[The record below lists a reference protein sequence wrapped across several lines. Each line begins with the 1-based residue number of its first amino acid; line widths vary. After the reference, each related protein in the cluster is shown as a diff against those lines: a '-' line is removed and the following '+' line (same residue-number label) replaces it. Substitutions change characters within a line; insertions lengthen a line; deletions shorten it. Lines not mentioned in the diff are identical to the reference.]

1 MHQLFFERWIIKMKK
16 KSIWI
21 IIVIVLL
28 GAIGGG
34 TYYFTHNK
42 QQQVTETKIAKK
54 TKPKK
59 KVIPKK
65 KSISI
70 VAVGDSLT
78 QGIGDSKSVGG
89 GYVTRLT
96 QKVQTKYKVPTTSHN
111 YGVSGDT
118 SQQIMA
124 RIKSDDKMHKDLPKA
139 DIITVTIGGN
149 DFMHLLQRKGLD
161 LTAGNIADEQ
171 VKFDQRL
178 TKLLTDIRSYN
189 SDAPIYLIGI
199 YNPFSIYLSNVKNA
213 KTAFINWNNGS
224 AKVAKKFNKTHFIN
238 INNLYQ
244 PKGITKKVQKTGS
257 NPYLYTKDHF
267 HPNGTGYDMMTDK
280 VFEEVNGT
288 TKEWLYK

>member
-1 MHQLFFERWIIKMKK
+1 MKK

-21 IIVIVLL
+21 IVIVVLL
-28 GAIGGG
+28 IAIGGG
-34 TYYFTHNK
+34 TYYFVNNNK
-42 QQQVTETKIAKK
+42 QQIVETKTTKK

-78 QGIGDSKSVGG
+78 QGVGDSSSAGG

-96 QKVQTKYKVPTTSHN
+96 KKVQDKYKVKAESHN

-124 RIKSDDKMHKDLPKA
+124 RIKSDDKMHQDLPKA
-139 DIITVTIGGN
+139 DIITVTVGGN

-161 LTAGNIADEQ
+161 LTEGNIADEQ
-171 VKFDQRL
+171 VKFDKRL
-178 TKLLTDIRSYN
+178 TQLLTDLRNYN
-189 SDAPIYLIGI
+189 DKAPIYLIGI

-213 KTAFINWNNGS
+213 KIAFINWNKGS
-224 AKVAKKFNKTHFIN
+224 AKVASTFNDVHFVD

-244 PKGITKKVQKTGS
+244 TKSINKKIKKTGV
-257 NPYLYTKDHF
+257 NPYLYKKDHF

-280 VFEEVNGT
+280 VFDQVSGT

>member
-1 MHQLFFERWIIKMKK
+1 MKK
-16 KSIWI
+16 KTIWI
-21 IIVIVLL
+21 IVLIVLVI
-28 GAIGGG
+28 AASGG
-34 TYYFTHNK
+34 TYYFVNHNHS
-42 QQQVTETKIAKK
+42 QVIETKTVKQ

-65 KSISI
+65 KNISI

-78 QGIGDSKSVGG
+78 QGVGDSKDVGG

-96 QKVQTKYKVPTTSHN
+96 KKVQAKYKVKTQSHN

-124 RIKSDDKMHKDLPKA
+124 RIKSDNKMHQDLPKA
-139 DIITVTIGGN
+139 DIITVTVGGN

-171 VKFDQRL
+171 VQFDKRL
-178 TKLLTDIRSYN
+178 TKLLTDLRNYN
-189 SDAPIYLIGI
+189 ETAPIYLIGI
-199 YNPFSIYLSNVKNA
+199 YNPFSIYLNNVKNA
-213 KTAFINWNNGS
+213 KTAFINWNKGS
-224 AKVAKKFNKTHFIN
+224 AKVAGTFNKVYFVD

-244 PKGITKKVQKTGS
+244 PKGIMKKIKKTGS

-267 HPNGTGYDMMTDK
+267 HPNGVGYDMMTDK
-280 VFEEVNGT
+280 VFEKVNGT

>member
-1 MHQLFFERWIIKMKK
+1 MKK

-21 IIVIVLL
+21 IVIVVLL
-28 GAIGGG
+28 IAISGG
-34 TYYFTHNK
+34 TYYFVNNNK
-42 QQQVTETKIAKK
+42 QQIVETKTTKK

-78 QGIGDSKSVGG
+78 QGVGDSSSAGG

-96 QKVQTKYKVPTTSHN
+96 KKVQDKYKVKAESHN

-124 RIKSDDKMHKDLPKA
+124 RIKSDDKMHQDLPKA
-139 DIITVTIGGN
+139 DIITVTVGGN

-161 LTAGNIADEQ
+161 LTEGNIADEQ
-171 VKFDQRL
+171 VKFDKRL
-178 TKLLTDIRSYN
+178 TQLLTDLRNYN
-189 SDAPIYLIGI
+189 DKAPIYLIGI

-213 KTAFINWNNGS
+213 KIAFINWNKGS
-224 AKVAKKFNKTHFIN
+224 AKVASTFNDVHFVD

-244 PKGITKKVQKTGS
+244 TKSINKKIKKTGV
-257 NPYLYTKDHF
+257 NPYLYKKDHF

-280 VFEEVNGT
+280 VFDQVSGT

>member
-1 MHQLFFERWIIKMKK
+1 MKK

-21 IIVIVLL
+21 IVIVLVL
-28 GAIGGG
+28 LVVGGG
-34 TYYFTHNK
+34 GYYFTQHNNSTTVK
-42 QQQVTETKIAKK
+42 TEKTATK

-59 KVIPKK
+59 KVVPKK

-70 VAVGDSLT
+70 VAIGDSLT
-78 QGIGDSKSVGG
+78 QGVGDSKSAGG
-89 GYVTRLT
+89 GYVTRL
-96 QKVQTKYKVPTTSHN
+96 QKRVQTKYKVPTESHN

-124 RIKSDDKMHKDLPKA
+124 RIKSDKKMHQDLPKA
-139 DIITVTIGGN
+139 DIITVTVGGN

-161 LTAGNIADEQ
+161 LTEGNIADEQ

-178 TKLLTDIRSYN
+178 TQLLTDIRNYN
-189 SDAPIYLIGI
+189 STAPIYLIGI

-213 KTAFINWNNGS
+213 KVAFVNWNRGS
-224 AKVAKKFNKTHFIN
+224 AKVAAKFKKTHFVD

-244 PKGITKKVQKTGS
+244 SKAIDKKVKKTGV
-257 NPYLYTKDHF
+257 NPYLYKKDHF
-267 HPNGTGYDMMTDK
+267 HPNGIGYDMMTQR
-280 VFEEVNGT
+280 VFDQVSDT